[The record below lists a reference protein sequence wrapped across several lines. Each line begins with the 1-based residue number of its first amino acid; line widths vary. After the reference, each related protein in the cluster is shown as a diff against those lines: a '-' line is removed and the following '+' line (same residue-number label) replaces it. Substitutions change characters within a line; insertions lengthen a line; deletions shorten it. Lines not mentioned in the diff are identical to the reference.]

1 MSETLVPGYGREED
15 SGGIMKKL
23 VLSLA
28 MVLLSTSAVSAQG
41 ASKEI
46 TTPTEVGTTSMPA
59 GNYIVTEQS
68 SGKSYA
74 LMVSSKGTMI
84 LSPAP
89 AGASAAVVPVHA
101 PGSGGASAAAPGA
114 QTAAAEHK
122 PNSQIKN
129 LMNKEI
135 QKGALQLLNSGT
147 GKQLKELIK

>member
-1 MSETLVPGYGREED
+1 
-15 SGGIMKKL
+15 MKKL

-28 MVLLSTSAVSAQG
+28 MVALSTSAVSAQG

-84 LSPAP
+84 LSPPP
-89 AGASAAVVPVHA
+89 AGASAGVA
-101 PGSGGASAAAPGA
+101 PKAAAPAGA
-114 QTAAAEHK
+114 PADQTASAEHK

-129 LMNKEI
+129 LVNKEI
-135 QKGALQLLNSGT
+135 QKGAMQLMRSGT
-147 GKQLKELIK
+147 GKQLKDLIK

>member
-1 MSETLVPGYGREED
+1 
-15 SGGIMKKL
+15 MKKL

-28 MVLLSTSAVSAQG
+28 MVLLSTSAVLAQG

-89 AGASAAVVPVHA
+89 AGASAAAVPVHA
-101 PGSGGASAAAPGA
+101 SGAAAAPGG
-114 QTAAAEHK
+114 QTATAEHK

-147 GKQLKELIK
+147 GKQLKDLIK